1 MQDGASEAG
10 ESSMPPPSTVTG
22 ESGVA
27 SEVES
32 AVPMI
37 TADDSPSTVA
47 TELFLANL
55 LADVKP
61 YGGVRQYLQSHLNTL
76 TSQSL
81 FAKYIQ
87 DQLPANSP
95 TTQCQGPWPA
105 FAPECD
111 TPVFKLDIWNC
122 GFSNDSSLR
131 EPPALQM
138 SVSLWQRIVVEGFLT
153 KQEPLAVHMEN
164 PASDEKLSYFS
175 VGHTKSQGR
184 SLSLLAFLWYCF
196 KHAVVLKDFATRQP
210 QCVMYLSFSESFCFR
225 FV

>member
-1 MQDGASEAG
+1 
-10 ESSMPPPSTVTG
+10 MPPPSTVTG
-22 ESGVA
+22 ESGAA

-76 TSQSL
+76 TSQCL

-111 TPVFKLDIWNC
+111 TPVFKLDIWNF
-122 GFSNDSSLR
+122 GFSNDS
-131 EPPALQM
+131 
-138 SVSLWQRIVVEGFLT
+138 
-153 KQEPLAVHMEN
+153 
-164 PASDEKLSYFS
+164 
-175 VGHTKSQGR
+175 
-184 SLSLLAFLWYCF
+184 
-196 KHAVVLKDFATRQP
+196 QP
-210 QCVMYLSFSESFCFR
+210 S
-225 FV
+225 